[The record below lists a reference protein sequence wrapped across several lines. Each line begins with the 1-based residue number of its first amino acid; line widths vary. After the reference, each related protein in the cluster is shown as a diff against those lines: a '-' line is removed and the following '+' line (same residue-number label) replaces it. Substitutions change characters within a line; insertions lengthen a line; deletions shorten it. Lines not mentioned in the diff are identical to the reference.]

1 MAVKPVTPARRWY
14 KFNFGFLFEAGIAS
28 QEGPASLAAGREEDL
43 YKYGKSS
50 GVLGGG
56 GMADSVV
63 VGVNEDGLGRVFARE
78 VGVKWRDVWTRGR
91 PFLMTGSC
99 HWRGSELD
107 ERRLRWR

>member
-14 KFNFGFLFEAGIAS
+14 KFNFGFFEAGIAS

-43 YKYGKSS
+43 YKYGNSS

-63 VGVNEDGLGRVFARE
+63 VGVNEDGLGRVFARV
-78 VGVKWRDVWTRGR
+78 VGVKCRDVWTRGR